1 MLSLFALT
9 PLTRRCNSLRFQRV
23 LKPYAVP
30 QDSARAV
37 LATEIA
43 VADTIGRLMQFWG
56 FKKPMGRLWTI
67 LYLSPRPICAAELG
81 QTLKMSAGSVSMS
94 LAELEK
100 WGAVSRT
107 WIPGDRKDYFAAE
120 PSVWKL
126 VQRVVRERELELVKD
141 FGSSLRNAEAAIATA
156 RSVANEPESASLAYK
171 EQQLERL
178 AQLSQAGE
186 SILTALVAGN
196 AVDPTILI
204 KVPD

>member
-1 MLSLFALT
+1 VLS
-9 PLTRRCNSLRFQRV
+9 
-23 LKPYAVP
+23 
-30 QDSARAV
+30 
-37 LATEIA
+37 TEIA

-67 LYLSPRPICAAELG
+67 LYLSPHPVSAAELG
-81 QTLKMSAGSVSMS
+81 HTLKMSAGSVSMS
-94 LAELEK
+94 LSELEK
-100 WGAVSRT
+100 WGAVTRT

-141 FGSSLRNAEAAIATA
+141 FGVSLRNAEAAIHAA
-156 RSVANEPESASLAYK
+156 RSVTNEASGATLAYK

-178 AQLSQAGE
+178 SKLSQAGE

-196 AVDPTILI
+196 AVDPTSLI
-204 KVPD
+204 KGPD